1 MIYKFMCKVAGD
13 LFFTGPAG
21 DQMLRIIGK
30 APAASGIIGAATL
43 PAAIRALGNAVA
55 RDVAGRLLAESPL
68 PGRHMPFDNDGDNDD
83 DVDDGVTLRQR
94 VWPLVDMMKRALDE
108 DESILW
114 TAGAERPSSLG
125 PAPVLPS
132 P

>member
-13 LFFTGPAG
+13 LTVMGPAG

-30 APAASGIIGAATL
+30 APAASGIIAVATL

-55 RDVAGRLLAESPL
+55 RDVAERLLAESPL
-68 PGRHMPFDNDGDNDD
+68 PGKHMPFDNDD

-114 TAGAERPSSLG
+114 TAGAERPSSFG
-125 PAPVLPS
+125 QAPVLPS